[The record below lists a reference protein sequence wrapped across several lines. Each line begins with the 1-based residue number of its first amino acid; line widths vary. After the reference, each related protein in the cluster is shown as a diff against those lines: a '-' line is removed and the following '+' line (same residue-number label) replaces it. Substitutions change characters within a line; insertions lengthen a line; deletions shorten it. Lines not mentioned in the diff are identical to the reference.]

1 MPRLRAW
8 FSRLVGLFSKSRH
21 DAEMA
26 QELQAHVDLLTDRN
40 IAAGMSPD
48 EARNAALRQFGGF
61 EQIKEVAREQRVWQW
76 ADEFIQDLRFG
87 ARMLWRTPGF
97 SMLAI
102 LCLTLGIGTNAA
114 VFSWIEG
121 ILIRPYPLVAH
132 QDRMF
137 ALEGTTRGTV
147 EGNGLSYPDFV
158 DLEKHSTL
166 FESFIIDRIVGTTLS
181 VGDRA
186 ERASGGIVSA
196 NYFDALGVQPMLGR
210 GFRPEE
216 GTGRNAHPVT
226 VISYLTW
233 KDRYKGDP
241 DIVGKTQYLNGV
253 QHTIIGVA
261 PEKFHGTFVGYSFN
275 FWVPT
280 SMQETFDNTGY
291 KLEDRGAR
299 WIESY
304 AFLKAGVTRQQ
315 AQTELSA
322 IAQRLEKD
330 YPETNRG
337 HGVEILP
344 LWKTPFNGAGNMS
357 PTLGITMAV
366 VFLVLLIA
374 CANVSNLLLV
384 RSLLRRHE
392 MTMRLALG
400 AGRRRLIKQ
409 LFTEGLLLSLI
420 AAVGGL
426 AVAYWCRN
434 ALVLAFPPPTTGI
447 VINYPGQID
456 WRVLALSAGICIL
469 STLVFALVPAI
480 QASHVDL
487 SGALKTE
494 GGGVLGGTGRS
505 RLRSTLVLVQV
516 SLSFVL
522 LAGTGL
528 LLQSLQRIQNA
539 SPGFSTNVIVSGV
552 DLFSAGYKL
561 DRAKIFHTQL
571 LDRVRAIPGVES
583 AALTRVVPF
592 SYTTYSSAPIELD
605 GYQPAPDEQ
614 PNAEFDQVGEDYF
627 ATLEI
632 PIVSGRAFLRPDDEN
647 APPVAIV
654 NETMAAKY
662 WPGKDA
668 VGQRL
673 KVKDRWMQ
681 IVGVA
686 KNANYRTKLEQP
698 GPFFYVPVR
707 QNFFVGNSLLIRTR
721 ETPGAI
727 MNALAREVHALD
739 PTLAPGAAYR
749 LQEQVDRVSYTQ
761 RLAVT
766 LVALFGGM
774 ALFLAA
780 IGLYAVMSYAV
791 SQSTRELGLRMAL
804 GAGVQDLLRL
814 VVSRGLRLTAAGIVI
829 GAIAAIILTR
839 LMGNLLCKSEPER
852 SAGIWVR
859 IRCDDLRRIDRLSSP
874 CSPRNQNRSGLRAA
888 DLVVDLPRR
897 TGLAVS
903 PRPS

>member
-1 MPRLRAW
+1 M
-8 FSRLVGLFSKSRH
+8 
-21 DAEMA
+21 
-26 QELQAHVDLLTDRN
+26 
-40 IAAGMSPD
+40 
-48 EARNAALRQFGGF
+48 
-61 EQIKEVAREQRVWQW
+61 
-76 ADEFIQDLRFG
+76 
-87 ARMLWRTPGF
+87 
-97 SMLAI
+97 
-102 LCLTLGIGTNAA
+102 
-114 VFSWIEG
+114 
-121 ILIRPYPLVAH
+121 
-132 QDRMF
+132 
-137 ALEGTTRGTV
+137 
-147 EGNGLSYPDFV
+147 
-158 DLEKHSTL
+158 
-166 FESFIIDRIVGTTLS
+166 
-181 VGDRA
+181 
-186 ERASGGIVSA
+186 
-196 NYFDALGVQPMLGR
+196 
-210 GFRPEE
+210 
-216 GTGRNAHPVT
+216 
-226 VISYLTW
+226 TW
-233 KDRYKGDP
+233 KNRYKGDP
-241 DIVGKTQYLNGV
+241 NIIGKTQYMNGV

-261 PEKFHGTFVGYSFN
+261 PEKFHGTFIGYSFN

-304 AFLKAGVTRQQ
+304 AFLKPGVPRQQ
-315 AQTELSA
+315 AQAELSA

-344 LWKTPFNGAGNMS
+344 LWKTPFNGAGTMS
-357 PTLGITMAV
+357 PTLGVTMAV

-420 AAVGGL
+420 AAVGGI

-434 ALVLAFPPPTTGI
+434 ALVLTFPTPTTGI

-494 GGGVLGGTGRS
+494 GSGVLGGTGRS
-505 RLRSTLVLVQV
+505 RLRSALVLVQV

-528 LLQSLQRIQNA
+528 LLQSLQRMQNA
-539 SPGFSTNVIVSGV
+539 SPGFSTDVVVSGV

-571 LDRVRAIPGVES
+571 LDRVRTIPGVES
-583 AALTRVVPF
+583 ATLARVIPF
-592 SYTTYSSAPIELD
+592 SYITYSSAPMEID

-614 PNAEFDQVGEDYF
+614 PNAEFNQVGEDYF
-627 ATLEI
+627 ATLRI
-632 PIVSGRAFLRPDDEN
+632 PIVSGREFLRTEDEN

-673 KVKDRWMQ
+673 KVKDSWLQ

-686 KNANYRTKLEQP
+686 KNANYETKLEKP
-698 GPFFYVPVR
+698 KSFFYVPVR
-707 QNFFVGNSLLIRTR
+707 QNFFVQNSLLIRTR
-721 ETPGAI
+721 EKPGAI

-739 PTLAPGAAYR
+739 PNLAPASAIT
-749 LQEQVDRVSYTQ
+749 LQEQVDRMSYTQ

-804 GAGVQDLLRL
+804 GAGVSDLMRL
-814 VVSRGLRLTAAGIVI
+814 VMSRGLALTANGVLL
-829 GAIAAIILTR
+829 GVIAALGLTR
-839 LMGNLLCKSEPER
+839 LMGNLLYK
-852 SAGIWVR
+852 
-859 IRCDDLRRIDRLSSP
+859 
-874 CSPRNQNRSGLRAA
+874 
-888 DLVVDLPRR
+888 
-897 TGLAVS
+897 VS
-903 PRPS
+903 PRDPLVFGSALIVLMAVAFVACFLPARRATRINPVRALRI